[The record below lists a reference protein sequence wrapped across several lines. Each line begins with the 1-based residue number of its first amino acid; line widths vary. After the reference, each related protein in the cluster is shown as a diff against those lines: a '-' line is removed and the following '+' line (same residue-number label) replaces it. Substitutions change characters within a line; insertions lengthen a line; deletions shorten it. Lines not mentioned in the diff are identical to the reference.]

1 VQGRSRC
8 WQQENYVEHTLR
20 SQKALPPIGWDNWW
34 RELEYVSCAVIIG
47 LPLIALYGFLTVPLQ
62 RKTAV
67 WAVAYY
73 FITGLGAHRWRHVGR
88 GF

>member
-73 FITGLGAHRWRHVGR
+73 FITGLGAPTAGGSPR
-88 GF
+88 